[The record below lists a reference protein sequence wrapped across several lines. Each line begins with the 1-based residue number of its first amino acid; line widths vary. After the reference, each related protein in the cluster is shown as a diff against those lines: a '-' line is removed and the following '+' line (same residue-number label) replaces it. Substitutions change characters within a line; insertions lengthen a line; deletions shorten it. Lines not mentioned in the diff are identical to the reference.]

1 MSIPVL
7 IIGRSGAGK
16 TFSLKNFSA
25 DEVGVISVE
34 KGRLPF
40 KSDIKVA
47 RIPRD
52 LGVKDNPKLI
62 NQKKYEWL
70 ENLIEAASVKSIV
83 IDDSQYLLVNEMFDR
98 AKESGYNKF
107 TDMAV
112 NFRDLIHYI
121 NETPQPDKIVYFLHH
136 SESDER
142 GREKAKTIGKML
154 DEKLVIEGCFDI
166 VLYCEDQ
173 KFYTQGN
180 GQSTAKSPEGM
191 FDTVEIPNDLHL
203 VDQAIRS
210 YWNLGKEEK

>member
-7 IIGRSGAGK
+7 IIGRSGSGK
-16 TFSLKNFSA
+16 TYSIKNFAA
-25 DEVGVISVE
+25 DEVGVVSVE

-40 KSDIKVA
+40 KSDVKVA
-47 RIPRD
+47 KIPRD
-52 LGVKDNPKLI
+52 LGVKDNPKLL
-62 NQKKYEWL
+62 NQRKYEWL
-70 ENLIEAASVKSIV
+70 ENLIETAKVKSIV

-112 NFRDLIHYI
+112 NFRDLIHFI

-136 SESDER
+136 SETDEK

-154 DEKLVIEGCFDI
+154 DEKLVIEGCFDV

-173 KFYTQGN
+173 KFYTQAN
-180 GQSTAKSPEGM
+180 GQSSAKSPEGM
-191 FDTVEIPNDLHL
+191 FDSIEITNDLKA
-203 VDQAIRS
+203 VDTAIRN
-210 YWNLGKEEK
+210 YWNI